1 LIGAVLDIAG
11 NGLLQAQV
19 ALQGTSL
26 SASTTNLGTFEISD
40 IPPGTYTVTAAKG
53 ARLSG
58 RVSGVKIEGGKV
70 ATVQIVV
77 ATGSPGGLR
86 GKVTAGGAAVAGA
99 DVSLV
104 LSVDPNN
111 PVKDVIYRT
120 ATAADGTFSLSDLPA
135 SSAYTLSVVASGYK
149 PDIRPVTVSA
159 GVISPPIN
167 ISLTTSQGSK
177 PAAPTNLAI
186 QAWTYPR
193 SQTRQQEAY
202 RALKWHLTRTYF
214 PRFTAMPQAEWARPR
229 TRSDE
234 SSFVEI
240 DLVWDPVPGA
250 DVAGY
255 RIYRGTT
262 EGGVTRIAE
271 LPDPNRTG
279 FIDYDP
285 TLKVGTYYYYR
296 VTAYSVG
303 GQESDRSATVSA
315 APLPQVSLLLPF
327 NGSAGIQSNPF
338 LQWNAVFIAKSY
350 TVEIYDAFPE
360 FGDNPIWIS
369 QPVTA
374 GTGTFYNGV
383 PLAGGQTFYWATGA
397 HDNVDPF
404 QATATS
410 VSEIW
415 HFTVKQ

>member
-1 LIGAVLDIAG
+1 MRAPSSRSIWCGIRCPV
-11 NGLLQAQV
+11 
-19 ALQGTSL
+19 
-26 SASTTNLGTFEISD
+26 
-40 IPPGTYTVTAAKG
+40 PMWP
-53 ARLSG
+53 
-58 RVSGVKIEGGKV
+58 
-70 ATVQIVV
+70 
-77 ATGSPGGLR
+77 ATGSIAAQPKEESPG
-86 GKVTAGGAAVAGA
+86 
-99 DVSLV
+99 
-104 LSVDPNN
+104 
-111 PVKDVIYRT
+111 
-120 ATAADGTFSLSDLPA
+120 
-135 SSAYTLSVVASGYK
+135 
-149 PDIRPVTVSA
+149 
-159 GVISPPIN
+159 SPSCLI
-167 ISLTTSQGSK
+167 
-177 PAAPTNLAI
+177 
-186 QAWTYPR
+186 
-193 SQTRQQEAY
+193 
-202 RALKWHLTRTYF
+202 
-214 PRFTAMPQAEWARPR
+214 
-229 TRSDE
+229 
-234 SSFVEI
+234 
-240 DLVWDPVPGA
+240 
-250 DVAGY
+250 
-255 RIYRGTT
+255 
-262 EGGVTRIAE
+262 
-271 LPDPNRTG
+271 
-279 FIDYDP
+279 P